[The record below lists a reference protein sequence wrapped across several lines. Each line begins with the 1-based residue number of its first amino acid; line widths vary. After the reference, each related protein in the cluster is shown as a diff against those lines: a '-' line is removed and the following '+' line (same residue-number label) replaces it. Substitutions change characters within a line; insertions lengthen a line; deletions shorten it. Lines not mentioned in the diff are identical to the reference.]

1 MDVSQYTSIFLE
13 EVIDNLQ
20 SLNESLLKL
29 EKNPQNIEKINE
41 IFRIAHTIK
50 GMAAT
55 MGFNKMTELTHKME
69 DVLSKFKNGELT
81 ANEEIVTVLFG
92 CLDILEKSINSIS
105 ESGEEINDIKN
116 ILDILENVK
125 SESNCKASL
134 EDIEREDFALNEYD
148 ISVIK
153 QAVDSGYNAYEI
165 DINLMEDTLLKSARA
180 FLIVKELEENGEI
193 IKSYPATSDIE
204 NENFDFNLKFI
215 LLTTNNKEK
224 INEIIKNISEIK
236 EFFINEV
243 RIDKNLTNEKNTDNF
258 KKDYNNKI
266 GKKKENH
273 KRVYQSV
280 RVDLKKIDNLMNMV
294 SELVIYKTR
303 FNQITSYIKS
313 QELDELIEQLERTTG
328 DIQDLVVKIRM
339 LPLDVIFSRFP
350 RMIRDIAVELN
361 KDINLYIEGE
371 DTELDRTVIDEIGE
385 PLIHILRN
393 AADHGIEDKEE
404 RIKNG
409 KSAIGTIKI
418 IAYQEDTKA
427 IIKVTDDGKGI
438 DTKKIK
444 EKTEKLGLCTEG
456 LTDDDIINLIFT
468 EGFSTNDSVTD
479 LSGRGVG
486 MSIVKNKI
494 SSLGGTI
501 EISSTPFVGSTFT
514 ITLPLTLQIIKAL
527 LVTVGEE
534 TFAISLGFVE
544 RVIQFNEDNI
554 KTVNNKEV
562 IFDRDKIIPFVRLSE
577 KLDIGES
584 KKKSKFV
591 VIVKAHEVNYG
602 LLIDSLIGQQEIVI
616 KPLGKTLKNMKEYI
630 GATILGDGC
639 VTLILDVSYLQNG

>member
-1 MDVSQYTSIFLE
+1 MNVSQYMNIFLE
-13 EVIDNLQ
+13 EVMDNLQ
-20 SLNESLLKL
+20 ILNESLLKL

-116 ILDILENVK
+116 MLDTLEKVK
-125 SESNCKASL
+125 SASSCKAAL
-134 EDIEREDFALNEYD
+134 EGEEREEFSLNEYD
-148 ISVIK
+148 ISVIQ
-153 QAVDSGYNAYEI
+153 QAVDSGYNAYKI

-180 FLIVKELEENGEI
+180 FLIVKELEESGEI
-193 IKSYPATSDIE
+193 IKSYPTTSDIE

-215 LLTTNNKEK
+215 LLTTNDREK
-224 INEIIKNISEIK
+224 INKVIENISEIK
-236 EFFINEV
+236 DFFIDKV
-243 RIDKNLTNEKNTDNF
+243 KIDKNLTDEKNTNNT

-266 GKKKENH
+266 EKKKKSNN
-273 KRVYQSV
+273 RVYQSV

-303 FNQITSYIKS
+303 FNQITSSIKS
-313 QELDELIEQLERTTG
+313 QELDEIIEQLGRTTG
-328 DIQDLVVKIRM
+328 DIQDLVMKIRM
-339 LPLDVIFSRFP
+339 LPLNVVFSRFP

-361 KDINLYIEGE
+361 KDITLYIEGE

-409 KSAIGTIKI
+409 KSTIGTIKI

-427 IIKVTDDGKGI
+427 IIKIIDDGRGV
-438 DTKKIK
+438 DVKKIK
-444 EKTEKLGLCTEG
+444 EKTEKLGVCTEG
-456 LTDDDIINLIFT
+456 LDDNGIINLIFT

-494 SSLGGTI
+494 SSLGGTV
-501 EISSTPFVGSTFT
+501 EISSIPFVGSTFT

-527 LVTVGEE
+527 LINVGEE
-534 TFAISLGFVE
+534 KFAISLGFVE
-544 RVIQFNEDNI
+544 RVIQFNEDNV

-577 KLDIGES
+577 KLNIEES
-584 KKKSKFV
+584 DSKSKFV
-591 VIVKAHEVNYG
+591 VIVKAHELNYG
-602 LLIDSLIGQQEIVI
+602 ILVDSLIGQQEIVI

-630 GATILGDGC
+630 GATILGDGS
-639 VTLILDVSYLQNG
+639 VTLILDVTYLQNG

>member
-1 MDVSQYTSIFLE
+1 MNVSQYMNIFLE
-13 EVIDNLQ
+13 EVMDNLQ
-20 SLNESLLKL
+20 ILNESLLKL

-116 ILDILENVK
+116 MLDTLENIK
-125 SESNCKASL
+125 SASSCEAAL
-134 EDIEREDFALNEYD
+134 EGEEREEFSLNEYD
-148 ISVIK
+148 ISVIQ
-153 QAVDSGYNAYEI
+153 QAIDSGYNAYKI

-180 FLIVKELEENGEI
+180 FLIVKELEESGEI
-193 IKSYPATSDIE
+193 IKSYPTTSDIE

-215 LLTTNNKEK
+215 LLTTNDREK
-224 INEIIKNISEIK
+224 INKVIENISEIK
-236 EFFINEV
+236 DFFIDKV
-243 RIDKNLTNEKNTDNF
+243 KIDKNLTDEKNTNDT

-266 GKKKENH
+266 EKKKKSNN
-273 KRVYQSV
+273 RVYQSV

-303 FNQITSYIKS
+303 FNQITSSIKS
-313 QELDELIEQLERTTG
+313 QELDEIIEQLGRTTG
-328 DIQDLVVKIRM
+328 DIQDLVMKIRM
-339 LPLDVIFSRFP
+339 LPLNVVFSRFP

-361 KDINLYIEGE
+361 KDITLYIEGE

-409 KSAIGTIKI
+409 KSTIGTIKI

-427 IIKVTDDGKGI
+427 IIKIIDDGRGV
-438 DTKKIK
+438 DVKKIK
-444 EKTEKLGLCTEG
+444 EKTEKLGVCTEG
-456 LTDDDIINLIFT
+456 LDDNGIINLIFT

-494 SSLGGTI
+494 SSLGGTV
-501 EISSTPFVGSTFT
+501 EISSIPFVGSTFT

-527 LVTVGEE
+527 LINVGEE
-534 TFAISLGFVE
+534 KFAISLGFVE
-544 RVIQFNEDNI
+544 RVIQFNEDNV

-577 KLDIGES
+577 KLNIEES
-584 KKKSKFV
+584 DSKSKFV
-591 VIVKAHEVNYG
+591 VIVKAHELNYG
-602 LLIDSLIGQQEIVI
+602 ILVDSLIGQQEIVI
-616 KPLGKTLKNMKEYI
+616 KPLGKTLNNMKEYI
-630 GATILGDGC
+630 GATILGDGS
-639 VTLILDVSYLQNG
+639 VTLILDVTYLQNG

>member
-1 MDVSQYTSIFLE
+1 MDVSQYMSIFLE
-13 EVIDNLQ
+13 EVMDNLQ
-20 SLNESLLKL
+20 ILNESLLKL

-69 DVLSKFKNGELT
+69 DILSKFKNGELT

-105 ESGEEINDIKN
+105 ESGEEISDIKN
-116 ILDILENVK
+116 ILDILEKVK
-125 SESNCKASL
+125 SESSCKVVL
-134 EDIEREDFALNEYD
+134 EDMEREEFTLNEYD
-148 ISVIK
+148 ISVIN
-153 QAVDSGYNAYEI
+153 QALDSGYNAYEI

-180 FLIVKELEENGEI
+180 FLIVKELEESGEI
-193 IKSYPATSDIE
+193 IKSYPTTNDIE
-204 NENFDFNLKFI
+204 NENFDLNLKFI

-236 EFFINEV
+236 EFIINEV
-243 RIDKNLTNEKNTDNF
+243 KIDSNLDDEKNTNNT
-258 KKDYNNKI
+258 KKDYNKI
-266 GKKKENH
+266 EKKKKSH

-303 FNQITSYIKS
+303 FNQITSSIKS
-313 QELDELIEQLERTTG
+313 QELDEIIEQLGRTTG
-328 DIQDLVVKIRM
+328 DIQDLVMKIRM
-339 LPLDVIFSRFP
+339 LPLDVVFSRFP

-361 KDINLYIEGE
+361 KDITLYIEGE

-409 KSAIGTIKI
+409 KSTIGTIKI

-427 IIKVTDDGKGI
+427 IIKITDDGKGV
-438 DTKKIK
+438 DVKKIK
-444 EKTEKLGLCTEG
+444 EKTEKLGVCTEG
-456 LTDDDIINLIFT
+456 LDDKGIINLIFT

-494 SSLGGTI
+494 SSLGGTV
-501 EISSTPFVGSTFT
+501 EISSIPSVGSTFT

-527 LVTVGEE
+527 LITVGEE
-534 TFAISLGFVE
+534 KFAISLGFVE
-544 RVIQFNEDNI
+544 RVIQFNEDNV

-577 KLDIGES
+577 KLNIEES
-584 KKKSKFV
+584 DSKSKFV
-591 VIVKAHEVNYG
+591 VIVKAHELNYG
-602 LLIDSLIGQQEIVI
+602 ILVDSLIGQQEIVI

-630 GATILGDGC
+630 GATILGDGS